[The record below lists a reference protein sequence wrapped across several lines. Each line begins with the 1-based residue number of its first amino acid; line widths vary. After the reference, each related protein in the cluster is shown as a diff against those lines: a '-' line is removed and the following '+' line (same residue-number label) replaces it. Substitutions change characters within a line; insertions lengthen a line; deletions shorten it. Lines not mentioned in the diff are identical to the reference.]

1 MLEKYKIPVE
11 KLRNQCDPSIFP
23 YDTTEGWEVK
33 RELIGQD
40 RAMEALK
47 YGLSMNRKGYNIYVS
62 GFTGTG
68 RNSYSYLVAKEFADK
83 RPVPKDWCY
92 VYNFQKPNCPKALS
106 FKAGEGI
113 SFKQEIETAIKNI
126 RLEIL
131 KILNSKDYEDRKN
144 AIFNENKKLAEGILA
159 ELNEFAREYG
169 FVFKQTERGLLP
181 IPLVNNRPMNEAEIN
196 NLPDEEIERLGNLS
210 IELDQKSFQYKKR
223 LEEVDKKLRSE
234 IKKLREELVSSV
246 VTNFLGPIH
255 EKYKD
260 DEAVT
265 NYLLDMKKDIVK
277 NFEMFLG
284 KEEDLIVEDLLFHGG
299 KKEEFFKRYSV
310 NLFIDNRNRTGAP
323 VIREMNP
330 TYYNLFGK
338 IEYYNEMGVAKTDHT
353 RIKPGSFHE
362 ANGGYII
369 IQAKDILGNKLAW
382 DGLKRALNSGEL
394 KIENVVFPN
403 LTTETLDPEPIP
415 LDLKVII
422 IGDYYIYHLL
432 YAFDDEFRKLF
443 RIRADFDIEMERNEE
458 NILKTA
464 GFVAYQCKE
473 ENLLPFD
480 RSALAAIVDVS
491 SRIADER
498 NKLTAR
504 FSKLVE
510 IIFEADGW
518 ARSEGKTVVTR
529 EDVERAIRKMEY
541 RNNFYEEKLLEL
553 IEKGEIIIDT
563 KGEKVGE
570 INGLTVI
577 DLGQY
582 SFGRPVKITANTYY
596 GKEGIINIEK
606 EAEQSGNIHDKGVL
620 ILSGYLGEK
629 YCKNVPLFMT
639 ASITMEQSYD
649 GVEGDSASS
658 TELYAIL
665 SSLADIPIKQG
676 IAVTGSVN
684 QKGLIQ
690 PVGGVNEK
698 IEGFFKVCKLKGF
711 KGGEGVIIPRKN
723 VDSLM
728 LSEEVIEA
736 VKEGKFT
743 IYAVETVDEGMEILT
758 GFKAGELN
766 ENGEYEEG
774 TINYFVQQKLLYYY
788 NLSKEI
794 IEGEE

>member
-1 MLEKYKIPVE
+1 MLDKYKIPVE
-11 KLRNQCDPSIFP
+11 KLRNQCDPKIFP
-23 YDTTEGWEVK
+23 YDTTEGWTVK

-47 YGLSMNRKGYNIYVS
+47 YGLSMKRKGYNIYVS

-83 RPVPKDWCY
+83 KPVPKDWCY

-106 FKAGEGI
+106 LNPGEGI
-113 SFKQEIETAIKNI
+113 NFKQELEAAIKNI
-126 RLEIL
+126 RLEIP
-131 KILNSKDYEDRKN
+131 KILTSKDYEDRKN
-144 AIFNENKKLAEGILA
+144 AIFNENKKLAEEILM

-169 FVFKQTERGLLP
+169 FVFRQTEKGLLP
-181 IPLVNNRPMNEAEIN
+181 IPLVNNRPMNEAEMN
-196 NLPDEEIERLGNLS
+196 NLSDEEIERLGNLS
-210 IELDQKSFQYKKR
+210 IELNQRSFEYKKR
-223 LEEVDKKLRSE
+223 IEAVDKKLRNE
-234 IKKLREELVSSV
+234 IKKLREELVSLV
-246 VTNFLGPIH
+246 ATNFIGPIQV
-255 EKYKD
+255 KYRD
-260 DEAVT
+260 NEGIS
-265 NYLLDMKKDIVK
+265 NYLLDLKKDIIK
-277 NFEMFLG
+277 NYEMFLG
-284 KEEDLIVEDLLFHGG
+284 KDEDMTVETLLFQGG
-299 KKEEFFKRYSV
+299 KREEFFKRYSV
-310 NLFIDNRNRTGAP
+310 NLFIDNRNRSGAP

-369 IQAKDILGNKLAW
+369 IQAKDILQNKLAW
-382 DGLKRALNSGEL
+382 DGLKRALNSEEL
-394 KIENVVFPN
+394 KIENVVLSN
-403 LTTETLDPEPIP
+403 LTTETLSPEPIP

-422 IGDYYIYHLL
+422 IGDYLTYHLL
-432 YAFDDEFRKLF
+432 YAYDDDFRKLF

-464 GFVAYQCKE
+464 GFVAFQCKE

-480 RSALAAIVDVS
+480 RGALGAIVDVS

-518 ARSEGKTVVTR
+518 ARSQGKSIVTR
-529 EDVERAIRKMEY
+529 EDVEKAIRKKEY
-541 RNNFYEEKLLEL
+541 RNNSYEEKLLEL
-553 IEKGEIIIDT
+553 IEKGTIIIDT
-563 KGEKVGE
+563 EGERVGE
-570 INGLTVI
+570 INGLSVI

-582 SFGRPVKITANTYY
+582 AFGRPVKITANTYF

-629 YCKNVPLFMT
+629 YGKNIPLSMT

-649 GVEGDSASS
+649 GVDGDSASS

-665 SSLADIPIKQG
+665 SSLGDIPIKQG

-684 QKGLIQ
+684 QKGIIQ
-690 PVGGVNEK
+690 PIGGVNEK

-723 VDSLM
+723 MDNLM
-728 LSEEVIEA
+728 LNDEVIKA
-736 VKEGKFT
+736 VEEGIFT
-743 IYAVETVDEGMEILT
+743 VYAVDTIDEGMEILT
-758 GFKAGELN
+758 GLKAGKLN

-774 TINYFVQQKLLYYY
+774 TVNYLVQEKLYYYY
-788 NLSKEI
+788 NLSKEA
-794 IEGEE
+794 EEE